1 MLSFND
7 KILSGEFMIDDDE
20 VDRVLKNLI
29 EMGFVEE
36 AGIDLESGQLTYK
49 ITEEGK
55 KALPEMYQESMSMF
69 NMIAFSLWNKN
80 MINLTFNDEG
90 LPMVALNKNSFDEEK
105 IMLLPEA
112 ERFVLK
118 QLIQSMPDI
127 SDII

>member
-112 ERFVLK
+112 ERFVLR
-118 QLIQSMPDI
+118 QLTQSMPDI